1 MSDGNPGLTYMKSL
15 NDCFY
20 DQIKVADQKATLM
33 ISLIVLMIVWSPDVR
48 QIYLQPFG
56 LDAKGWLPAAV
67 VTVAL
72 VVALVSALCV
82 VAPRR
87 RKSRSPM
94 FWGGWP
100 EASEAALALAL
111 EGDREKLMRNYAEN
125 AANLA
130 AICRRKYMFVSI
142 AVWALIAALVAHGVF
157 VTIR

>member
-1 MSDGNPGLTYMKSL
+1 MSDGNPGFAYIKAL
-15 NDCFY
+15 NDTFY

-56 LDAKGWLPAAV
+56 VADGGWLPAAV

-82 VAPRR
+82 VAPRT
-87 RKSRSPM
+87 RKSRSPL

-100 EASEAALALAL
+100 EAGDAAIALAI
-111 EGDREKLMRNYAEN
+111 EGDREKLLRSYAEN
-125 AANLA
+125 AAHLA
-130 AICRRKYMFVSI
+130 VICRRKYLFVSI
-142 AVWALIAALVAHGVF
+142 AVWALIVALVAHGVF